1 MFTNFRPHIS
11 LGFFPA
17 SPENPPL
24 VLSFY
29 KDVRYGSLFP
39 SAKLLVFLQSF
50 VYSYGSSVQIKFN
63 SILRGYVT
71 SDFEKEN
78 LVLTGPISSPV
89 LFEEDVTQLED
100 ETFWRITY
108 NKDDN
113 TYKIVREDPPP
124 GHYWN

>member
-1 MFTNFRPHIS
+1 MFTYFRPHIS

-17 SPENPPL
+17 SPEYPPL

-29 KDVRYGSLFP
+29 KDVTYDKLFP
-39 SAKLLVFLQSF
+39 SAKIFVFLQSF
-50 VYSYGSSVQIKFN
+50 AHSNGSSAQIKFDYT
-63 SILRGYVT
+63 LRGYVT

-78 LVLTGPISSPV
+78 LVITGPVSSPV

-108 NKDDN
+108 NKGDN

-124 GHYWN
+124 GQY